1 MGKLLKIIF
10 GVILVY
16 IGGKII
22 YNNVKGEKEEKFDLE
37 LFKNLKAIKDIE
49 F

>member
-22 YNNVKGEKEEKFDLE
+22 YNNVKSKKEESFDLE
-37 LFKNLKAIKDIE
+37 SFKNLKAIKDIE